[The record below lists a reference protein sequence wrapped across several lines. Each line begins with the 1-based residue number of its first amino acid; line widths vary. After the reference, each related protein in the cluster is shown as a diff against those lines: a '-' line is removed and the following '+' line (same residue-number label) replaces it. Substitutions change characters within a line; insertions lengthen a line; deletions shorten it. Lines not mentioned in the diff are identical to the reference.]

1 MRPICPLLL
10 LLPLT
15 LLLCLPA
22 QAGHTPPKVFL
33 RIYVQTA
40 GEGLPASQAT
50 TITLPPNGETIQIRT
65 LPEVTERELID
76 VKTDLT
82 GDVRLIFNHTGQVS
96 LSAATAQNQG
106 RILVLMIDGIV
117 TYAPIIDEQIT
128 NGELDIPSAH
138 PIPAQIIQFLQ
149 EVARQNVKQAAKT

>member
-1 MRPICPLLL
+1 MRPICLLAPLALLL
-10 LLPLT
+10 LT
-15 LLLCLPA
+15 LLPA
-22 QAGHTPPKVFL
+22 EAGHSAPGILL
-33 RIYVQTA
+33 RIHVQTA

-128 NGELDIPSAH
+128 NGELDIPH
-138 PIPAQIIQFLQ
+138 PLSPQILQLLQ
-149 EVARQNVKQAAKT
+149 ETAAKNTKEEARLN